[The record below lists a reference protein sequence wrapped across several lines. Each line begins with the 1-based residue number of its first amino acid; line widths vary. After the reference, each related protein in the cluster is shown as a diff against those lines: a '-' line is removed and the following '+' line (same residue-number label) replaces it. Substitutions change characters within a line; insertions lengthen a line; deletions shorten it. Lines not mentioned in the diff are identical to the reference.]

1 MTDPTEVGATKMAE
15 ALFTSRKVD
24 EFKENTG
31 LNVRQIWEIASTR
44 TQCNNTVDK
53 FKKNAGL
60 NARDNDCWICG
71 FPIEMDAGAG
81 RGLAPECEHVLPVVQ
96 ARFFLTLY
104 NSDMKEAGSHGKARE
119 ALQLEYDW
127 AHTICNQEKGN
138 VPFMESN
145 LDTDF
150 SVNSSKINEL
160 LRKIYNSERLDSGK
174 LKNQIDR
181 YNGGSKAWKKKRS
194 EVITQRITDIINY
207 LKNGRPDKIYNLILI
222 TGVIDSI
229 SPENLNK
236 KFNELLQD
244 NDVRTFLEY
253 VRQDV
258 GSLLETE
265 TQLLLRRAKDL
276 SDYTI
281 KNMKRKEEFYQ
292 NLFGVVQL
300 NEDSIIQSF
309 YDNMLE
315 LSKYYTTVYEKF
327 YNEEPSIAEPLAI
340 EFVTL
345 LIYGYL
351 YNKTIEIQNSKE
363 VGIDK
368 LFLQAIN
375 FHFYSIL
382 NTIVSRPKISLVNI
396 TYLLEIVYEKF
407 PPFKTDI
414 EEFLKNKN
422 SNVNMIKPVKKNK
435 SRNSR
440 RKKKRK
446 TSSST
451 STRNNNNN
459 KNNNNNNNNNNNL

>member
-15 ALFTSRKVD
+15 ILFTSRKVD
-24 EFKENTG
+24 EFKEKTG
-31 LNVRQIWEIASTR
+31 LTVRQIWEIAATK
-44 TQCNNTVDK
+44 TQCNNTVGRLGVDT
-53 FKKNAGL
+53 N
-60 NARDNDCWICG
+60 CWICG
-71 FPIEMDAGAG
+71 FPIEVNAGAG

-138 VPFMESN
+138 VSFIQSN
-145 LDTDF
+145 PDTDF
-150 SVNSSKINEL
+150 SVNTAGIRKL
-160 LRKIYNSERLDSGK
+160 LKNIYKSERFDAGI

-194 EVITQRITDIINY
+194 EVITQRITDIIQY
-207 LKNGRPDKIYNLILI
+207 LKNGRPEQIYNLILI

-244 NDVRTFLEY
+244 NNVRTFLEY

-265 TQLLLRRAKDL
+265 TQLLLTIAKKE
-276 SDYTI
+276 SDFTLTHI
-281 KNMKRKEEFYQ
+281 ARKEEFYRK
-292 NLFGVVQL
+292 LFGIVQL
-300 NEDSIIQSF
+300 NEDSIIQSC

-315 LSKYYTTVYEKF
+315 SSKYYTVVYNRQF
-327 YNEEPSIAEPLAI
+327 SEEPSIAQPLAI
-340 EFVTL
+340 EFVSL

-351 YNKTIEIQNSKE
+351 YNKTEEIKNSKDI
-363 VGIDK
+363 GIDK
-368 LFLQAIN
+368 KYLTRIKSN
-375 FHFYSIL
+375 FYKTL

-396 TYLLEIVYEKF
+396 NYLLGIVYEKF
-407 PPFKTDI
+407 PSFKTEI

-422 SNVNMIKPVKKNK
+422 SNINMKNVSRKRPRNNLNSNLNSNGRKSKRVKKK
-435 SRNSR
+435 
-440 RKKKRK
+440 
-446 TSSST
+446 
-451 STRNNNNN
+451 
-459 KNNNNNNNNNNNL
+459 